1 MFEVTRYEGRRR
13 MRGTAVLTV
22 LLAVYALLIVFLYPS
37 IAESSVDFEE
47 YVESLPPAFQEGFV
61 GSANFSTVEG
71 FLSIEMYQFLWL
83 LLLGLYVAYSGGA
96 LVAGDVETGQLDMLL
111 ATPIS
116 RSRVVVEKYLSLL
129 VPVLGVNL
137 VTPFVV
143 YVGLLAID
151 ETIDPVSLFAL
162 HLLSIPYL
170 LMCAGVGLLLSVRL
184 DRADIAQRGGIGA
197 VFGLF
202 LLDTVSTDT
211 DFEWLGALS
220 PTRYFSPVDILSEG
234 TYDVAGA
241 LLLLAGAIA
250 CVGVSVVLFQRR
262 DI

>member
-13 MRGTAVLTV
+13 VRGTAVLTA

-37 IAESSVDFEE
+37 IAESGADFEE
-47 YVESLPPAFQEGFV
+47 YVENLPPAFREGFV
-61 GSANFSTVEG
+61 GSASFTTVEG
-71 FLSIEMYQFLWL
+71 FLSVEMYQFLWL
-83 LLLGLYVAYSGGA
+83 LLLGLFVAYSAGA
-96 LVAGDVETGQLDMLL
+96 LVAADVESGRLDMLL

-116 RSRVVVEKYLSLL
+116 RSRVLVEKYLSLL

-143 YVGLLAID
+143 YAGLLAIG

-162 HLLSIPYL
+162 HLLSVPYL
-170 LMCAGVGLLLSVRL
+170 LTCGGVGLLLSVRL
-184 DRADIAQRGGIGA
+184 NRADIAQRGGIGA

-211 DFEWLGALS
+211 DFEWLGAVS
-220 PTRYFSPVDILSEG
+220 PTRYYSPVDILGEG

-250 CVGVSVVLFQRR
+250 CVGVSIVLFERR
-262 DI
+262 DF